1 MKKIKSIRIMVDMSA
16 TIIHFGHIRL
26 LKKAKT
32 FLPDQKVEIV
42 VGLTSD
48 EEIISKKLY
57 KPELNFDERKELLK
71 AIEYVDEVVSTP
83 WKITQEVLKLYNI
96 DILVHGSDNS
106 NEIKNIKIFPRT
118 EGVSSEELR
127 ERALTAIVEKR
138 NRLKPMFTPGPS
150 NLSAQ
155 SILDIKPVFGRDDE
169 EYLLIEAEVLEN
181 IRKLTGHDQI
191 VRMQGSATTAIDI
204 ATSNFVLGNIL
215 IVDSGYY
222 SNRLIDIYQ
231 RKLELLSGTTISV
244 IKYKEISF
252 ELLNS
257 RTFDWVVTT
266 YTETADAFIADIHLL
281 KELSKKKSSRL
292 FLDATASINLEE
304 SHNLA
309 DACAFS
315 SCKGLMGLTGAGFI
329 TLNDDCLNN
338 KFKGNLPLSLDID
351 TYINK
356 KTTGPYHSICSLYT
370 ISKDFEK
377 IRGNI
382 QKSKAFFLD
391 KYNDRIIRPN
401 EEQPV
406 LSTILRVDKISFDKG
421 IPYSPRTAERGTA
434 VICHLG
440 DGFVSEKNIG
450 DIYSDFEI
458 S

>member
-1 MKKIKSIRIMVDMSA
+1 MKPVRVMVDMSA
-16 TIIHFGHIRL
+16 TLVHFGHVRL

-32 FLPDQKVEIV
+32 FLTDQQIEVV

-48 EEIISKKLY
+48 EEIISTKLY
-57 KPELNFDERKELLK
+57 KPELNFEERKELLE

-83 WKITQEVLKLYNI
+83 WKITQEVLDLYNI

-106 NEIKNIKIFPRT
+106 NEIKNIKVFPRT

-138 NRLKPMFTPGPS
+138 NSLKPMFTPGPS
-150 NLSAQ
+150 NISAQ
-155 SILDIKPVFGRDDE
+155 SILDIKPAFGRDDE
-169 EYLLIEAEVLEN
+169 EYLKIEAEVLNN

-191 VRMQGSATTAIDI
+191 VRMQGSATTAIDV
-204 ATSNFVLGNIL
+204 ATSNFVLGNVL

-222 SNRLIDIYQ
+222 SNRLIEIYQ
-231 RKLELLSGTTISV
+231 RKLEYLSGTNITV
-244 IKYKEISF
+244 IKYDDIESEI
-252 ELLNS
+252 LNT

-281 KELSKKKSSRL
+281 KELSEKKSSRL

-304 SHNLA
+304 NHNLA

-329 TLNDDCLNN
+329 TLNNDCLSN
-338 KFKGNLPLSLDID
+338 KLKQSLPLCLDID

-356 KTTGPYHSICSLYT
+356 KTTGPYHAICSLYT
-370 ISKDFEK
+370 ISRSFDK
-377 IRGNI
+377 IKRNV
-382 QKSKAFFLD
+382 QKSKEFFLE
-391 KYNDRIIRPN
+391 KYSDRIIRTKS
-401 EEQPV
+401 EQPN
-406 LSTILRVDKISFDKG
+406 LSTMIRVDEITFDKG
-421 IPYSPRTAERGTA
+421 VPYSPRTAEKGTA

-440 DGFVSEKNIG
+440 DAFVHENAIG
-450 DIYSDFEI
+450 DIYNNI
-458 S
+458 KLK